1 MMTRRMAIAMSG
13 VVAGSLMAGMVGAQ
27 LASARFAGSPP
38 PAKVVRQVQVA
49 PRRAPAAPAPAG
61 FDPERE

>member
-27 LASARFAGSPP
+27 LASARFASPAP
-38 PAKVVRQVQVA
+38 PAKVVRQVSVS
-49 PRRAPAAPAPAG
+49 PPAPAAPQPVA
-61 FDPERE
+61 FDSERE